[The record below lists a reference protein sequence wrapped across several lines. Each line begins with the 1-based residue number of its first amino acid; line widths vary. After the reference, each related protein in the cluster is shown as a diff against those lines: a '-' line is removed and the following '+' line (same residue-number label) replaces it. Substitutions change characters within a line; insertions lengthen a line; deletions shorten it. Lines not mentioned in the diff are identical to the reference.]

1 MSEEKYVITVTRQ
14 FGSMGRPI
22 AEKLA
27 ERLGIHYYD
36 RDIVDMT
43 AKKLNMSVSEISELE
58 ESVQGKFF
66 HMKYPLG
73 MATTEVQD
81 KIFEQQKGIIRDLAQ
96 KGSCVVVGRCSDYV
110 LRDFENSIH
119 IYIYAPEEKR
129 YQVCLNDFK
138 MQPNEAR
145 KMMLEVDKARERYH
159 KEYAGYFPYD
169 SRYKDLMVNS
179 ATLGVDGTV
188 DMLEKYIQIYLQA
201 HKNNKS

>member
-1 MSEEKYVITVTRQ
+1 MNQKITIAINREY
-14 FGSMGRPI
+14 GSGGRTI
-22 AEKLA
+22 GEMLSK
-27 ERLGIHYYD
+27 ELGIHYYD

-119 IYIYAPEEKR
+119 I
-129 YQVCLNDFK
+129 FK
-138 MQPNEAR
+138 
-145 KMMLEVDKARERYH
+145 LSH
-159 KEYAGYFPYD
+159 
-169 SRYKDLMVNS
+169 S
-179 ATLGVDGTV
+179 
-188 DMLEKYIQIYLQA
+188 
-201 HKNNKS
+201 

>member
-1 MSEEKYVITVTRQ
+1 MSDEKYIITVTRQ

-27 ERLGIHYYD
+27 ERLGIQYYD

-43 AKKLNMSVSEISELE
+43 AKKLNMSVSEIRDLE

-81 KIFEQQKGIIRDLAQ
+81 KIFEQQKEIIKNLV
-96 KGSCVVVGRCSDYV
+96 KKESCIIVGRCSDYI
-110 LRDFENSIH
+110 LKDYENSLH
-119 IYIYAPEEKR
+119 IYIYAPKEKR
-129 YQVCLNDFK
+129 YEVCLNDFK
-138 MQPNEAR
+138 MQPNEAK

-159 KEYAGYFPYD
+159 KEYAGYLPSD
-169 SRYKDLMVNS
+169 PRYKNLMIDS
-179 ATLGVDGTV
+179 STLGLDGTV
-188 DMLEKYIQIYLQA
+188 DMLEDFVKQYF
-201 HKNNKS
+201 KNKSSRKL